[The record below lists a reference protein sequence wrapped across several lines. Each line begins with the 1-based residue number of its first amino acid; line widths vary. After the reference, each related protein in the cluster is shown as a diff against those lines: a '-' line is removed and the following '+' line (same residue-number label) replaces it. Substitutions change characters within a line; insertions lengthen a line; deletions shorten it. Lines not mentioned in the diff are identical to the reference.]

1 MAEKRARWFA
11 AGASRTWNGW
21 KSISEVNRLERVYN
35 PELIVIEKEEEYMV
49 PDNCWAIEL
58 LPDGSKVLL
67 TEKVVKGNRNI
78 VLLSRIKG
86 G

>member
-1 MAEKRARWFA
+1 
-11 AGASRTWNGW
+11 
-21 KSISEVNRLERVYN
+21 VNRLERVYN

-67 TEKVVKGNRNI
+67 AEKVVKGNRNI